1 MLTESS
7 MPEPKIRVLH
17 VGKYYPPFHG
27 GIENFLCD
35 LAECQLEQGDVE
47 PSVLVHQHEVGRAE
61 EAETANGVF
70 VRRVRIIGRALF
82 TPFALLFLRSLN
94 RTIEERNPDIL
105 HLHLPN
111 PSTFWCLFSKSAR
124 KRPWIIHW
132 HSDVLGGAPNW
143 AVRLAYPVYRI
154 FEWALLK
161 RSKCIIATS
170 PPYLET
176 SAPLA
181 EFNHKCQVVP
191 LGIKSLSSQQGVESA
206 QKTMASDRGHSGE
219 QVTEESDGADITSKS
234 KRLNASNLGSKWD
247 MASTPDADSHPA
259 ATERAPLK
267 VLSIGRL
274 TYYKGHEHL
283 IRAVAKTPHV
293 QLDIVG
299 DGEEHGSLLKL
310 IEALSLSERVRI
322 LGSLPQADLEDVLS
336 NCDLVCLPS
345 VERTEAFGLV
355 LLEAA
360 RAGKPSLVTCVKGS
374 GMTWVV
380 QNGITGW
387 TVEPGSAEDL
397 QRVLADI
404 SKNRSELSQRGQLAR
419 ERFSREFQIAAV
431 ANRIQT
437 LYSKV
442 GGRYTPLP

>member
-1 MLTESS
+1 
-7 MPEPKIRVLH
+7 MPDIKVHVLH
-17 VGKYYPPFHG
+17 IGKYYPPFHG

-61 EAETANGVF
+61 ETETANGVF
-70 VRRVRIIGRALF
+70 VRRVRVIGRAVF
-82 TPFALLFLRSLN
+82 TPLAPLFLRSLN
-94 RTIEERNPDIL
+94 QTIEEREPDLL

-111 PSTFWCLFSKSAR
+111 PSTFWCLFSKRAR

-143 AVRLAYPVYRI
+143 AVRLAYPLYRI
-154 FEWALLK
+154 FESALLN
-161 RSKCIIATS
+161 RSKTIIATS
-170 PPYLET
+170 PPYLDT

-181 EFNHKCQVVP
+181 AFKHKCQVVP
-191 LGIKSLSSQQGVESA
+191 LGIRSLPSIAGPERA
-206 QKTMASDRGHSGE
+206 KKAMASNREHSVE
-219 QVTEESDGADITSKS
+219 QVTEESHGADITSQSEPVSTSHVEGLRDK
-234 KRLNASNLGSKWD
+234 
-247 MASTPDADSHPA
+247 ASTPNLENHPDAYVS
-259 ATERAPLK
+259 APLK
-267 VLSIGRL
+267 VLCIGRL

-283 IRAVAKTPHV
+283 IRAVAEIPNV

-299 DGEEHGSLLKL
+299 DGEERKSLSTL
-310 IEALSLSERVRI
+310 IEALSVSERVRI

-374 GMTWVV
+374 GMSWVV

-397 QRVLADI
+397 QQVLADI

-419 ERFSREFQIAAV
+419 ERFAREFQIAAL

>member
-7 MPEPKIRVLH
+7 IPDTKVRVLH
-17 VGKYYPPFHG
+17 IGKYYPPFHG

-61 EAETANGVF
+61 ETESASGVF
-70 VRRVRIIGRALF
+70 VRRVQIVGRAVF
-82 TPFALLFLRSLN
+82 TPLAPLFLRSLN

-124 KRPWIIHW
+124 KRSWVIHW
-132 HSDVLGGAPNW
+132 HSDVLGGVPNW

-154 FEWALLK
+154 FEQALLN
-161 RSKCIIATS
+161 RSSTIIATS

-181 EFNHKCQVVP
+181 AFIDKCQIVP
-191 LGIKSLSSQQGVESA
+191 LGIKSLPSNQGAESA
-206 QKTMASDRGHSGE
+206 NRSAAKLKGNSVE
-219 QVTEESDGADITSKS
+219 LCTEENDAADMLPIPERDGTP
-234 KRLNASNLGSKWD
+234 NLEVPWD
-247 MASTPDADSHPA
+247 MENTTDSYSHPA
-259 ATERAPLK
+259 AKNSAPLK
-267 VLSIGRL
+267 VLCIGRL
-274 TYYKGHEHL
+274 TYYKGHEYL
-283 IRAVAKTPHV
+283 IRAVAETPDA

-299 DGEEHGSLLKL
+299 DGEERKSLSTL
-310 IEALSLSERVRI
+310 IEALSVSERVRI

-374 GMTWVV
+374 GMSWVV

-397 QRVLADI
+397 QQVLADI

-431 ANRIQT
+431 ASRVQA
-437 LYSKV
+437 LYSQV
-442 GGRYTPLP
+442 GAK